1 MQKVLDRDGT
11 SRQDRWDQI
20 KRGRK
25 LSSSIMSANLK
36 GETDRPR
43 AGSKRRGPEQK
54 ATEKEEKR
62 TFPVV
67 LKNPSAAA
75 SIVVVVVS
83 VFDVAIFS
91 VAGNGQQVPTALL
104 MRSHNAF

>member
-1 MQKVLDRDGT
+1 
-11 SRQDRWDQI
+11 
-20 KRGRK
+20 
-25 LSSSIMSANLK
+25 MSANLK
-36 GETDRPR
+36 GETDRGPTARGAHR

-91 VAGNGQQVPTALL
+91 VAGNEQVPTALL

>member
-1 MQKVLDRDGT
+1 MPVR
-11 SRQDRWDQI
+11 
-20 KRGRK
+20 
-25 LSSSIMSANLK
+25 
-36 GETDRPR
+36 
-43 AGSKRRGPEQK
+43 GSKKGAEQK
-54 ATEKEEKR
+54 ATAEEKR